1 MKPKYLMRAAEFR
14 RRFRETMLP
23 PSSKNG
29 RKEREVMTQE
39 RLIKVAQNVLEGS
52 DVDLTAVT
60 PATTLESL
68 GFNSITMLMLM
79 VGIEDEFS
87 ITLPVGARWRN
98 CTPSAIWSEN
108 H

>member
-1 MKPKYLMRAAEFR
+1 
-14 RRFRETMLP
+14 
-23 PSSKNG
+23 
-29 RKEREVMTQE
+29 MTQE

-68 GFNSITMLMLM
+68 GLNSITMLMLM

-87 ITLPVGARWRN
+87 ITFPSERVGELKTVGDLLKIIEECLHVA
-98 CTPSAIWSEN
+98 S
-108 H
+108 

>member
-1 MKPKYLMRAAEFR
+1 
-14 RRFRETMLP
+14 
-23 PSSKNG
+23 
-29 RKEREVMTQE
+29 MTQE

-68 GFNSITMLMLM
+68 GLNSITMLMLM

-87 ITLPVGARWRN
+87 ITFPSERVGELKTVGDLLQIIEE
-98 CTPSAIWSEN
+98 CTHAAS
-108 H
+108 